1 MTHDNIIEFS
11 NPENFV
17 KDSLT
22 ELLRNGA
29 QKLIAN
35 AIESELQAL
44 LSEFQN
50 IKYAETQQPGIIRNG
65 YLPERTVQTGLG
77 PISVKVP
84 KIRDKN
90 KTGIKFNSMLIPPYL
105 KRSQNMNDFLPLL
118 YLQGV
123 STNKFTEALSALFGE
138 QAKGLS
144 ANTIH
149 RLKQAWETEY
159 SNWSKRDLSD
169 KNYIYWWADGI
180 YFKARSEESKQCIFV
195 IVGVLPNG
203 QKELVSLYSG
213 YRESELSWTEMLRD
227 LRHKG
232 LTTGPKLAIGD
243 GALGFWNALKKLYPE
258 TKHQRCWVH
267 KTANILNKVPK
278 SLQSAVK
285 KDLKEIW
292 MAETR
297 ELSNKALDHFVEK
310 YETKYPKAA
319 ECLHKNKEQMLAFY
333 DYPAEHW
340 GHIRT
345 TNPIES
351 TFATVRLRTD
361 TTKNCGSQGTIFA
374 MVFKLIQSAQK
385 NWFKI
390 KGFKLIGD
398 IINNVQFVNGVKFEQ
413 NDAQKENRKV
423 A

>member
-1 MTHDNIIEFS
+1 
-11 NPENFV
+11 
-17 KDSLT
+17 
-22 ELLRNGA
+22 
-29 QKLIAN
+29 
-35 AIESELQAL
+35 
-44 LSEFQN
+44 
-50 IKYAETQQPGIIRNG
+50 
-65 YLPERTVQTGLG
+65 
-77 PISVKVP
+77 
-84 KIRDKN
+84 
-90 KTGIKFNSMLIPPYL
+90 
-105 KRSQNMNDFLPLL
+105 MNDFLPLL

-123 STNKFTEALSALFGE
+123 STNKFTDALSALFGE

-159 SNWSKRDLSD
+159 LNWSKRDLSD

-180 YFKARSEESKQCIFV
+180 YFKARSEESKHCIFV
-195 IVGVLPNG
+195 IIGVLPNG
-203 QKELVSLYSG
+203 QKELVSIYSG

-227 LRHKG
+227 LRNKG
-232 LTTGPKLAIGD
+232 LKIGPKLAIGD
-243 GALGFWNALKKLYPE
+243 GALGFWNALKKIYPE
-258 TKHQRCWVH
+258 TQHQRCWVH

-278 SLQSAVK
+278 SLQPSVE

-297 ELSNKALDHFVEK
+297 ELATKALEHFASK
-310 YETKYPKAA
+310 YEAKYPKAA
-319 ECLHKNKEQMLAFY
+319 DCLNKNKEQMLAFY

-340 GHIRT
+340 AHIRS
-345 TNPIES
+345 TNVIES

-361 TTKNCGSQGTIFA
+361 TTKNCGSQSTIFT

-385 NWFKI
+385 KWFKI

-413 NDAQKENRKV
+413 NDANKENANKENRKV